1 MSNKLADIGQG
12 LGGAFLIAIAIMT
25 PFLRSWRTRWG
36 ATEKEIDGS
45 LPGDD
50 IITEPKWQYTQA
62 ITIRIP
68 IERVWPWLVQIGQGR
83 AGFYSYQTLENLVGC
98 NIHNA
103 DRIIPEF
110 QHLEAGDNILL
121 HPKVPFPVVL
131 VELGRAIVLHYD
143 TRTGLTPIPD
153 TKPVDYFESTWLF
166 FLDAK
171 DENTTRMI
179 SRFRIDYS
187 PSIRNKISYGYF
199 VEPVSSTMQQQM
211 MRGIKKRAEAPKNP

>member
-25 PFLRSWRTRWG
+25 PVLRSWRTRWG